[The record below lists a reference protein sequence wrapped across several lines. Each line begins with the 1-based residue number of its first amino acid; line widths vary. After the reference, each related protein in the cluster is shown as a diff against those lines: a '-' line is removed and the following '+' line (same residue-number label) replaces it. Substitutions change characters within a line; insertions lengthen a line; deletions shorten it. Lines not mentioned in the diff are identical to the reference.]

1 MAFATNPAESS
12 RHRLACSLH
21 LGRRHRAVQLE
32 CLVRLL
38 WDTDDVRC
46 ELAEEL
52 SVEMFSITAELV
64 STHGQSSLWQD
75 FIEQLKGVYSGQFS
89 GR

>member
-1 MAFATNPAESS
+1 MM
-12 RHRLACSLH
+12 
-21 LGRRHRAVQLE
+21 
-32 CLVRLL
+32 
-38 WDTDDVRC
+38 RC

-75 FIEQLKGVYSGQFS
+75 LIEQLKGVYSGHFS